1 MAAESQGSQA
11 HSTQAERPTYK
22 SPQRKLVPFFVQSR
36 DQWKEKCRGAKASLK
51 QLKKQVQRGAA
62 RQRRH
67 HDRLQA
73 LAREVGRLHAENR
86 RLAEALAAGE
96 KKER

>member
-1 MAAESQGSQA
+1 
-11 HSTQAERPTYK
+11 
-22 SPQRKLVPFFVQSR
+22 
-36 DQWKEKCRGAKASLK
+36 
-51 QLKKQVQRGAA
+51 VQRGAA
-62 RQRRH
+62 RQRRQ

-73 LAREVGRLHAENR
+73 LASEVGRLQSENR